1 VFGAIRGVIGVD
13 LEGLS
18 GRAEF
23 AAALSELRGRSGLSV
38 RELAKRLGVPHSTI
52 GDWFAG
58 GHVPSTTQM
67 TLFRQVLE
75 ACGAAD
81 PEPWLAALH
90 RVRGA
95 SDRRISR
102 AGPPYRGLKPFETAD
117 APLFFGRDEET
128 AAILNRIRELRTGQG
143 PAMLAVVGPSG
154 SGKSSLL
161 RAGVIAALQAEAVPC
176 ALATPTQLS
185 AVADEPDVL
194 VLDQFE
200 ESFTHLDSGAR
211 RRLLEALAHR
221 RPGTVVVLGLRADF
235 YAAASREPA
244 LLPALQNAQV
254 VVGPLD
260 RDRVRAAITRPAAQ
274 AGMSVEDGLVE
285 VILGDLAP
293 HDAPGIAHDPGALP
307 LLSHALL
314 ATWERARGSRLTLA
328 DYRASGGIEQ
338 GIQRSAD
345 EVFASLDSSE
355 QALARRLFLRLVNVA
370 EEAQLTRRRISRP
383 ELAQLGV
390 GTDAVTDRFVDRRLL
405 TVDRDTVQVSHEA
418 LLSAW
423 PRLRDWIDADRA
435 GLRLH
440 RQLTD
445 AAHAW
450 QDADRDTALLLR
462 GTRLDAAIEW
472 AAGHGESTELE
483 REFVSASRAQAVA
496 EHSTQQRQLRRLR
509 RMLAALGVLAA
520 VAVASTVVTLHATSV
535 ANDSRRKA
543 TQTRDQALSRQVAIE
558 SRDLASADPALAQQL
573 ALAAYRI
580 WPTTEARSALLDQS
594 ARPLI
599 TRVLGGPGP
608 TPLAVSPD
616 GALAAV
622 GHGDDGS
629 IHLYRLRGDSPPLP
643 LATLH
648 GPPGSQVYALAAAGQ
663 LLAAGGTSKAV
674 QLWDV
679 ADPRHPSSIA
689 TLAPAFRGAVQSIA
703 VSPDGRTVAAASSGT
718 HPVQEWD
725 ITDPASPRA
734 LPAPP
739 GIPAGVTEQAVAF
752 SRDGDQLAAAGSD
765 GALYLWGAARAGPG
779 QPRTVKAAA
788 GSIDALVFNPD
799 GSQLFAGDKSGA
811 ITAWTLRDLR
821 RARTLHVAT
830 NSFINALALSPD
842 GSQLAAGSSDNT
854 LTQWDT
860 RTWAIQATTEHP
872 GPVTGIGY
880 TPDGT
885 TTLSTAADGALRLWP
900 ANGYV
905 YADPGSSVW
914 SVAYTADGSRLTL
927 ADNGAQPSVRLW
939 DARDPTHPAPL
950 SPRLPIP
957 AGDGTSA
964 VRADGT
970 LTAAGTAN
978 GQVALWDTSDPGHPR
993 ATTAMFKAAGA
1004 LVENLA
1010 I

>member
-1 VFGAIRGVIGVD
+1 
-13 LEGLS
+13 
-18 GRAEF
+18 
-23 AAALSELRGRSGLSV
+23 
-38 RELAKRLGVPHSTI
+38 
-52 GDWFAG
+52 
-58 GHVPSTTQM
+58 
-67 TLFRQVLE
+67 
-75 ACGAAD
+75 
-81 PEPWLAALH
+81 
-90 RVRGA
+90 
-95 SDRRISR
+95 
-102 AGPPYRGLKPFETAD
+102 
-117 APLFFGRDEET
+117 LFFGRNEET
-128 AAILNRIRELRTGQG
+128 AAILNRIRKLRTERA

-176 ALATPTQLS
+176 ALATPTQMS
-185 AVADEPDVL
+185 AVAYEPDVL
-194 VLDQFE
+194 VVDQFE
-200 ESFTHLDSGAR
+200 ESFIHLDSAAR

-260 RDRVRAAITRPAAQ
+260 RDRLRATITLPAAQ

-285 VILGDLAP
+285 VILSDLAP

-328 DYRASGGIEQ
+328 DYRAAGGIEQ
-338 GIQRSAD
+338 GIQRSAE
-345 EVFASLDSSE
+345 EVFADLGSSE

-383 ELAQLGV
+383 ELAQLGA

-435 GLRLH
+435 GLRLQ
-440 RQLTD
+440 RQVTD

-450 QDADRDTALLLR
+450 QDSDRDTALLLR

-472 AAGHGESTELE
+472 AGGHGEPTELE

-496 EHSTQQRQLRRLR
+496 EHSTQQRQVRRLQ

-535 ANDSRRKA
+535 ANDSRREA

-580 WPTTEARSALLDQS
+580 WPTTEARGALLDQS

-608 TPLAVSPD
+608 TPLAISPD

-622 GHGDDGS
+622 GRGDDGS
-629 IHLYRLRGDSPPLP
+629 VHLYRLRGDSPPVP
-643 LATLH
+643 LATLP
-648 GPPGSQVYALAAAGQ
+648 GPPGSQVYAVAAAGH
-663 LLAAGGTSKAV
+663 LLATGGTGKKV
-674 QLWDV
+674 TLWDV
-679 ADPRHPSSIA
+679 TDARHTTPIA
-689 TLAPAFRGAVQSIA
+689 TLAPAFQGAIQSIA
-703 VSPDGRTVAAASSGT
+703 VSPDGHTVAAASSGT
-718 HPVQEWD
+718 HPLQEWD
-725 ITDPASPRA
+725 ITDPTSPQA
-734 LPAPP
+734 LPAPR
-739 GIPAGVTEQAVAF
+739 GIPASVTEQAVIF
-752 SRDGDQLAAAGSD
+752 SPDGNQLAAAGTD
-765 GALYLWGAARAGPG
+765 GTLYLWDAARAGSSR
-779 QPRTVKAAA
+779 PRTVKAAD
-788 GSIDALVFNPD
+788 GSIDALAFNPD
-799 GSQLFAGDKSGA
+799 GSRLFAGDKSGA
-811 ITAWTLRDLR
+811 ITVWTLRDLR
-821 RARTLHVAT
+821 RVHTLHVAT
-830 NSFINALALSPD
+830 NGFINALALSPN
-842 GSQLAAGSSDNT
+842 GGQLAAGSSDDT

-860 RTWAIQATTEHP
+860 STWAIQATTEHP

-885 TTLSTAADGALRLWP
+885 TLLSTAADGALRLWP
-900 ANGYV
+900 TNAYV
-905 YADPGSSVW
+905 YADPGSAVW
-914 SVAYTADGSRLTL
+914 GLDYTANGSRLAL
-927 ADNGAQPSVRLW
+927 ADNGAQGSVRLW
-939 DARDPTHPAPL
+939 DTRDPTRPKPL
-950 SPRLPIP
+950 SPRLTIP

-964 VRADGT
+964 IRADGT
-970 LTAAGTAN
+970 LTAAGNSN
-978 GQVALWDTSDPGHPR
+978 GQVAVWDTSDPAHPR
-993 ATTAMFKAAGA
+993 TTIALFTAAGA
-1004 LVENLA
+1004 LVEDLA
-1010 I
+1010 ISPDGELLAVGADDRTVRLWDLSNPATPHQVATLKTGDLGRV